1 MRHRMWK
8 RLTPLLV
15 LTTVF
20 AVTAYSGELE
30 YGLSVAAMEGD
41 VNKVADLLKKGA
53 DPNFTN
59 GRGVTVLLEVAGA
72 GLNQVVQVLLENG
85 AKINFQD
92 KRGMTPLM
100 EAASKGRLETVK
112 ILLDKGAD
120 VNLKST
126 TGATALAFAQL
137 RGNAQVVELLKAKG
151 AQ

>member
-1 MRHRMWK
+1 
-8 RLTPLLV
+8 
-15 LTTVF
+15 
-20 AVTAYSGELE
+20 
-30 YGLSVAAMEGD
+30 
-41 VNKVADLLKKGA
+41 
-53 DPNFTN
+53 
-59 GRGVTVLLEVAGA
+59 
-72 GLNQVVQVLLENG
+72 
-85 AKINFQD
+85 
-92 KRGMTPLM
+92 M